1 MNPLLL
7 LPLLSACDRQPA
19 EPAEPTTPRDFT
31 LLYQANVGG
40 ELEPC
45 G

>member
-1 MNPLLL
+1 MTSFLL
-7 LPLLSACDRQPA
+7 LPLLAACSRPPA
-19 EPAEPTTPRDFT
+19 EPAEAPAPRTFT
-31 LLYQANVGG
+31 LVYEGNVGG